1 MVPEKTSRE
10 SQPSDPSRTCFHFRL
25 ASIFYLKLYREPR
38 DLLPPQDCVMVDASP
53 DSALDWVGSG
63 GEEREDDGGIERW
76 WQKLRSCGLVLMVAV
91 ALNGRD

>member
-1 MVPEKTSRE
+1 
-10 SQPSDPSRTCFHFRL
+10 
-25 ASIFYLKLYREPR
+25 
-38 DLLPPQDCVMVDASP
+38 MVDASP

-76 WQKLRSCGLVLMVAV
+76 WQKLRSCGLVPMVAV